1 MNKLLALLLLFGIVG
16 CSPSEKDAAETRSQN
31 IDISISTC
39 NLMKESSTNDG
50 VLRLRE
56 INAAREKMGKELFL
70 GTDSDVRQSIYYGL
84 CSLLVLDDPIYETK
98 LKERI
103 DSEKAQRLL
112 AEQER
117 ILAEQERAKEPKGA
131 QPIDAIDKSDF
142 DLFVYRV
149 HILSQ
154 EDSASAMVTK
164 LKENGIIA
172 FTEIFEENKDLHA
185 VYVGPFIDEND
196 IYNNIE
202 LIQKVS
208 GVKTGEIFRWKL

>member
-1 MNKLLALLLLFGIVG
+1 
-16 CSPSEKDAAETRSQN
+16 
-31 IDISISTC
+31 
-39 NLMKESSTNDG
+39 MKESSTNDG

-117 ILAEQERAKEPKGA
+117 VKESKSA
-131 QPIDAIDKSDF
+131 QPIDKSDF

-149 HILSQ
+149 HILSL

-164 LKENGIIA
+164 LQENGIIA
-172 FTEIFEENKDLHA
+172 FTEIFGENKDLHA

-202 LIQKVS
+202 LIHKVS

>member
-1 MNKLLALLLLFGIVG
+1 MKKLLSLLFLFGFVG
-16 CSPSEKDAAETRSQN
+16 CSPSEKDVAETRSQN

-56 INAAREKMGKELFL
+56 INTAREKMGKELFL
-70 GTDSDVRQSIYYGL
+70 GTDSDVRQSINYGL

-117 ILAEQERAKEPKGA
+117 AKEPKGA

-149 HILSQ
+149 HILSL

-164 LKENGIIA
+164 LQENGIIA
-172 FTEIFEENKDLHA
+172 FTEIFGENKDLHA
-185 VYVGPFIDEND
+185 VYAGPFIDEND

-202 LIQKVS
+202 LIHKAS